1 MGNARKFAGS
11 QFITLQSLKG
21 RPSLHER
28 IEFVT
33 EEDGKYGQKLVVTF
47 ESGMRLS
54 LNATSVGNLIR
65 DIDTDFDNWVGREV
79 TVRAG
84 EVDFQNGKADAILSA
99 DRRDADTGADKDAG
113 QAAGKAADADRGAVT
128 GRQKARHG
136 QRDRIL
142 TE

>member
-1 MGNARKFAGS
+1 MGNARRFAGS

-33 EEDGKYGQKLVVTF
+33 EEDGKYGQKLVVTC

-65 DIDTDFDNWVGREV
+65 DIDTDFDNWVGHEV

-84 EVDFQNGKADAILSA
+84 EVDFQNGKADAILVEPIGETPIPA
-99 DRRDADTGADKDAG
+99 PTKTPARPPAKPRTRTEAPLP
-113 QAAGKAADADRGAVT
+113 AAKKHDMDDEIGF
-128 GRQKARHG
+128 
-136 QRDRIL
+136 
-142 TE
+142 

>member
-1 MGNARKFAGS
+1 MGNARRFAGS
-11 QFITLQSLKG
+11 QFIALQSLKG

-28 IEFVT
+28 MEFVT

-65 DIDTDFDNWVGREV
+65 DIDTDFDNWVGHEV

-84 EVDFQNGKADAILSA
+84 EVDFQNGKADAILVEPIGETPIPA
-99 DRRDADTGADKDAG
+99 PTKTPPGRR
-113 QAAGKAADADRGAVT
+113 QSRG
-128 GRQKARHG
+128 RG
-136 QRDRIL
+136 QRRRYRPPKSTTWTTRSDFN
-142 TE
+142 